1 MNQIASNPGAGAA
14 GISSEMLQMVVSLV
28 IAGLHPAIVA
38 QLIVEFVI
46 LGIFGSLQCYAL
58 YAGLRARDL
67 KRRQQAKVSS
77 MRALSAKATAICKN
91 TGDYKWKKQVQK
103 VADAIR
109 YADPVSRGDTR
120 QTEQQ
125 IDEALEQ
132 IRIAVRTEN
141 QKEFDEAAERI
152 RRSLDSTSYCK

>member
-1 MNQIASNPGAGAA
+1 
-14 GISSEMLQMVVSLV
+14 MVVSLV

-67 KRRQQAKVSS
+67 RRRQQAKVSS

-91 TGDYKWKKQVQK
+91 TGDYKWKKQVQR

-120 QTEQQ
+120 QAEQ
-125 IDEALEQ
+125 
-132 IRIAVRTEN
+132 
-141 QKEFDEAAERI
+141 I
-152 RRSLDSTSYCK
+152 RRSLEARG

>member
-1 MNQIASNPGAGAA
+1 MFTMGW
-14 GISSEMLQMVVSLV
+14 
-28 IAGLHPAIVA
+28 
-38 QLIVEFVI
+38 
-46 LGIFGSLQCYAL
+46 IFEPDCLKSGSR
-58 YAGLRARDL
+58 GGRD
-67 KRRQQAKVSS
+67 QQAKVSS